1 MAENKQAVGFYDLV
15 KNCKGGLVLN
25 LPAFDS
31 SSINRRVEFKW
42 NVDKIRV
49 PRVYALGIFI
59 DGTLERMYKEGVFRV
74 EPAAAFERE
83 VANIFFPVE
92 DKTEVISN
100 DQLKEY
106 LLKGNRAKI
115 KELINNN
122 SVARD
127 NIIVLVR
134 ENIGD
139 LSTSMIKDL
148 EKMLGVELVVE
159 DE

>member
-1 MAENKQAVGFYDLV
+1 MTDKQTVGFYDLI

-49 PRVYALGIFI
+49 PRVYALGIFV
-59 DGTLERMYKEGVFRV
+59 DGTLERMYKEGMFRV
-74 EPAAAFERE
+74 EPANIFEKE
-83 VANIFFPVE
+83 VAEIFFPVE
-92 DKTEVISN
+92 NKTEVI
-100 DQLKEY
+100 DTEKLKDY
-106 LLKGNRAKI
+106 LLKGNRTKI
-115 KELINNN
+115 KELITNNP
-122 SVARD
+122 VARD
-127 NIIVLVR
+127 NIILLVR

-148 EKMLGVELVVE
+148 EKILDVELVVE

>member
-1 MAENKQAVGFYDLV
+1 MTDNKQTVGFYDLV
-15 KNCKGGLVLN
+15 KNCRGGLVLN

-31 SSINRRVEFKW
+31 SSINRRVEFQW

-49 PRVYALGIFI
+49 PRTYALGVFV
-59 DGTLERMYKEGVFRV
+59 DGTLEKMYKEGMFRI
-74 EPAAAFERE
+74 EPAAQFEKE
-83 VANIFFPVE
+83 VSEIFFPVE
-92 DKTEVISN
+92 NKADVISTELIK
-100 DQLKEY
+100 DY

-115 KELINNN
+115 KELVTTNE
-122 SVARD
+122 VAKD
-127 NIIVLVR
+127 NIIIIAR

-148 EKMLGVELVVE
+148 EKMFGVELVVE

>member
-1 MAENKQAVGFYDLV
+1 MTDKQTVGFYDLI

-49 PRVYALGIFI
+49 PRVYALGIFV
-59 DGTLERMYKEGVFRV
+59 DGTLERMYKEGMFRV
-74 EPAAAFERE
+74 EPANIFEKE
-83 VANIFFPVE
+83 VAEIFFPVE
-92 DKTEVISN
+92 NKAEVI
-100 DQLKEY
+100 DTEKLKEY
-106 LLKGNRAKI
+106 LLKGNRTKI
-115 KELINNN
+115 KELITNNP
-122 SVARD
+122 VARD
-127 NIIVLVR
+127 NIILLVR

-148 EKMLGVELVVE
+148 EKILAVELVVD

>member
-1 MAENKQAVGFYDLV
+1 MTDKQTVGFYDLI

-49 PRVYALGIFI
+49 PRVYALGIFV
-59 DGTLERMYKEGVFRV
+59 DGTLERMYKEGMFRV
-74 EPAAAFERE
+74 EPANIFEKE
-83 VANIFFPVE
+83 VAEIFFPVE
-92 DKTEVISN
+92 NKAEVI
-100 DQLKEY
+100 DTEKLKEY
-106 LLKGNRAKI
+106 LLKGNRTKI
-115 KELINNN
+115 KELITNNP
-122 SVARD
+122 VARD
-127 NIIVLVR
+127 NIILLVR

-148 EKMLGVELVVE
+148 EKILDVELVVE

>member
-1 MAENKQAVGFYDLV
+1 MTDKQTVGFYDLI

-49 PRVYALGIFI
+49 PRVYALGIFV
-59 DGTLERMYKEGVFRV
+59 DGTLERMYKEGMFRV
-74 EPAAAFERE
+74 EPANIFEKE
-83 VANIFFPVE
+83 VAEIFFPVE
-92 DKTEVISN
+92 NKAEVIN
-100 DQLKEY
+100 TEKLKEY
-106 LLKGNRAKI
+106 LLKGNRTKI
-115 KELINNN
+115 KELITNNP
-122 SVARD
+122 VARD
-127 NIIVLVR
+127 NIILLVR

-148 EKMLGVELVVE
+148 EKILDVELVVE

>member
-1 MAENKQAVGFYDLV
+1 MTDKQTVGFYDLI

-49 PRVYALGIFI
+49 PRVYALGIFV
-59 DGTLERMYKEGVFRV
+59 DGTLERMYKEGMFRV
-74 EPAAAFERE
+74 EPANIFEKE
-83 VANIFFPVE
+83 VAEIFFPVE
-92 DKTEVISN
+92 NKAEVI
-100 DQLKEY
+100 DTEKLKEY
-106 LLKGNRAKI
+106 LLKGNRTKI
-115 KELINNN
+115 KELITNNP
-122 SVARD
+122 VARD
-127 NIIVLVR
+127 NIILLVR

-148 EKMLGVELVVE
+148 EKILDVELMIE

>member
-1 MAENKQAVGFYDLV
+1 MTDRQTVGFYDLI

-49 PRVYALGIFI
+49 PRVYALGIFV
-59 DGTLERMYKEGVFRV
+59 DGTLERMYKEGMFRV
-74 EPAAAFERE
+74 EPANIFEKE
-83 VANIFFPVE
+83 VAEIFFPVE
-92 DKTEVISN
+92 NKAEVI
-100 DQLKEY
+100 DTEKLKDY
-106 LLKGNRAKI
+106 LLKGNRTKI
-115 KELINNN
+115 KELITNNP
-122 SVARD
+122 VARD
-127 NIIVLVR
+127 NIILLVR

-148 EKMLGVELVVE
+148 EKILDVELVVE

>member
-1 MAENKQAVGFYDLV
+1 MTDKQTVGFYDLI

-49 PRVYALGIFI
+49 PRVYALGIFV
-59 DGTLERMYKEGVFRV
+59 DGTLERMYKEGMFRV
-74 EPAAAFERE
+74 EPANIFEKE
-83 VANIFFPVE
+83 VAEIFFPVE
-92 DKTEVISN
+92 NKAEVI
-100 DQLKEY
+100 DTEKLKDY
-106 LLKGNRAKI
+106 LLKGNRTKI
-115 KELINNN
+115 KELITNNP
-122 SVARD
+122 VARD
-127 NIIVLVR
+127 NIILLVR

-148 EKMLGVELVVE
+148 EKILDVELVVE

>member
-1 MAENKQAVGFYDLV
+1 MTDNKQPVGFYDLV
-15 KNCKGGLVLN
+15 KNCRGGLVLN

-31 SSINRRVEFKW
+31 SSINRRVEFQW

-49 PRVYALGIFI
+49 PRTYALGIFV
-59 DGTLERMYKEGVFRV
+59 DGTLEKMYKEGMFRV
-74 EPAAAFERE
+74 EPATQFEKE
-83 VANIFFPVE
+83 VSEIFFPVE
-92 DKTEVISN
+92 NKADVIGA
-100 DQLKEY
+100 DQIKDY

-115 KELINNN
+115 KELVTTNE
-122 SVARD
+122 VAKD
-127 NIIVLVR
+127 NIIIIAR

-148 EKMLGVELVVE
+148 EKLLGVELVVE